1 MATLTISHH
10 IYLDKNQRHTL
21 HEGQSVEVTGV
32 AVPVWFKKG
41 NTTEPA
47 PEIFC
52 RYKLTNDRK
61 GTMVIRTTTG
71 FHINLPSL
79 ELLGELKKEKHED
92 GPEFDKLY
100 EEVLKAYQ
108 KQYGTSE
115 MLLDFEEGGMERS
128 EFKYYNKVDIDNKL
142 HYAVHFVE
150 IKPIEILLD
159 TLS

>member
-10 IYLDKNQRHTL
+10 IYLSREQRHAL
-21 HEGQSVEVTGV
+21 HDGNTIEVTGV
-32 AVPVWFKKG
+32 AVPVWFQKG

-61 GTMVIRTTTG
+61 GTQVVRTTLG
-71 FHINLPSL
+71 FHINLPAL
-79 ELLGELKKEKHED
+79 ELLGELQNKRDDDDPELEKMYQD
-92 GPEFDKLY
+92 
-100 EEVLKAYQ
+100 VLKAYQ
-108 KQYGTSE
+108 RKYGTSE
-115 MLLDFEEGGMERS
+115 MLLDFEEGGIECS
-128 EFKYYNKVDIDNKL
+128 EFKYYHKVDIDQKL

-150 IKPIEILLD
+150 IKPVEILQD